1 MSNYLWNTVQA
12 SRHSVN
18 TFDLSHEVKTTTDVG
33 RITPIAC
40 EEVLPGDK
48 HRVNSEVFARLSP
61 LITPVMQ
68 NMDIY
73 VHWFFVPNRIIWKGW
88 ERFITQSA
96 GGRSL
101 PADNSGE
108 TVNAPQQLPSFKFTK
123 SWLATAPEYIQ
134 VLFGNSSLP
143 DYLGLQVTPPDGTLT
158 HPNQWT
164 YDLEFNALPFVAY
177 QRIWYD
183 FYRDE
188 NLDSDFSFGTSIDAN
203 QYVWDPYEDAPVL
216 SAQGSNIWT
225 NDFLEHP
232 EAILGL
238 RYRSYRKDYFTS
250 ALPFVQKGSDI
261 SLPLTGSLPFYQEDN
276 YQSDLTHHFRWTG
289 PGVAPA
295 SGGYPVSAYGY
306 SQTHV
311 DYPDNGAR
319 LVNTN
324 NPGEQG
330 QLMPIVQGHVD
341 LSDGVS
347 VTINELR
354 RANALQKWEEAN
366 ARGGTRYV
374 EQVLAHFG
382 VVGDDARMQRAEY
395 LGGGRIPVNISEVL
409 QTSQTT
415 IDSPQGNPAGRG
427 IAAGSNLGFTSRTF
441 KEHGW
446 IMGLLTIMPKASYFQ
461 GARRFFGKRHWEDFG
476 WPLLGN
482 LGEQPLYRFELYNNG
497 IPSNP
502 ESSDNIFG
510 YTPRYAEYKF
520 SPDKTCGDFRYG
532 LLDWHLARQFKT
544 VPRLNSDFIAVKP
557 ENNNRIFA
565 VEEGDHFWLQIFHH
579 YKVIRHLPRYGTP
592 SL

>member
-1 MSNYLWNTVQA
+1 MSNYLWNTVKA
-12 SRHSVN
+12 PRHGVN
-18 TFDLSHEVKTTTDVG
+18 TFDLSHEVKTTTDFG

-48 HRVNSEVFARLSP
+48 FRVNSEVFARLSP

-101 PADNSGE
+101 PANSPAGGQLE
-108 TVNAPQQLPSFKFTK
+108 APQQLPSFKFTK
-123 SWLATAPEYIQ
+123 SYLSGNTATAEK
-134 VLFGNSSLP
+134 VRALFGNSSLP
-143 DYLGLQVTPPDGTLT
+143 DYLGLGVTSIDGTLN
-158 HPNQWT
+158 HPGQWT
-164 YDLEFNALPFVAY
+164 WDLEFNALPFVAY

-188 NLDSDFSFGTSIDAN
+188 NIDSDFSFSQSNDAGR
-203 QYVWDPYEDAPVL
+203 YVWDEFEDAPVL
-216 SAQGSNIWT
+216 SAQGSNIWVD
-225 NDFLEHP
+225 DFVEEP
-232 EAILGL
+232 ELILGL

-261 SLPLTGSLPFYQEDN
+261 TLPLSGQLSITQDYAS
-276 YQSDLTHHFRWTG
+276 SG
-289 PGVAPA
+289 P
-295 SGGYPVSAYGY
+295 YFQYI
-306 SQTHV
+306 
-311 DYPDNGAR
+311 NGAPR
-319 LVNTN
+319 GTDDLMPLVNRYDGGGI
-324 NPGEQG
+324 NPGANIYTEEGAQFNLAPSFVG
-330 QLMPIVQGHVD
+330 AHANLE
-341 LSDGVS
+341 DGVS

-382 VVGDDARMQRAEY
+382 VVGDDARMQRSEY

-409 QTSQTT
+409 QTSETT
-415 IDSPQGNPAGRG
+415 SSSPQGNPAGRG
-427 IAAGSNLGFTSRTF
+427 VAAGNRLGFTSRTF

-446 IMGLLTIMPKASYFQ
+446 VMGLLTVMPKASYFQ

-476 WPLLGN
+476 WPLLAN
-482 LGEQPLYRFELYNNG
+482 LGEQPIYRYELYNNG
-497 IPSNP
+497 IPTNP
-502 ESSDNIFG
+502 DSVDDVFG

-520 SPDKTCGDFRYG
+520 SPDKTCGDFRDG
-532 LLDWHLARQFKT
+532 LLDWHLARRFGN
-544 VPRLNSDFIAVKP
+544 VPRLNADFLHVKP

-565 VEEGDHFWLQIFHH
+565 VADGDHFWLQIYHNI
-579 YKVIRHLPRYGTP
+579 KVIRHLPRYGTP

>member
-1 MSNYLWNTVQA
+1 MSNYLWNTVKA
-12 SRHSVN
+12 PRHGVN
-18 TFDLSHEVKTTTDVG
+18 TFDLSHEVKTTTDFG

-48 HRVNSEVFARLSP
+48 FRVNSEVFARLSP

-68 NMDIY
+68 NIDIY
-73 VHWFFVPNRIIWKGW
+73 VHWFFVPNRIIWRGW

-101 PADNSGE
+101 PASSPSGGQLQ
-108 TVNAPQQLPSFKFTK
+108 APQQLPSFKFTK
-123 SWLATAPEYIQ
+123 TFLSGTTAAADEIRA
-134 VLFGNSSLP
+134 LFGNSSLP
-143 DYLGLQVTPPDGTLT
+143 DYLGLGVTSIDGTLN
-158 HPNQWT
+158 HPGQWT
-164 YDLEFNALPFVAY
+164 WDLEFNALPFVAY

-188 NLDSDFSFGTSIDAN
+188 NIDSDFSFGQSNDAG
-203 QYVWDPYEDAPVL
+203 QYVWDELEDAPVL
-216 SAQGSNIWT
+216 SAQGSNIWV
-225 NDFLEHP
+225 DSFVEQP
-232 EAILGL
+232 ELILGL

-261 SLPLTGSLPFYQEDN
+261 TLPLSGQLSITQDYAS
-276 YQSDLTHHFRWTG
+276 SG
-289 PGVAPA
+289 P
-295 SGGYPVSAYGY
+295 YFQYI
-306 SQTHV
+306 
-311 DYPDNGAR
+311 NGAPR
-319 LVNTN
+319 GTDDLMPLVHRYDAGGI
-324 NPGEQG
+324 NPGANIYTEEGAQFNLAPSFVG
-330 QLMPIVQGHVD
+330 AHANLE
-341 LSDGVS
+341 DGVS

-409 QTSQTT
+409 QTSETT
-415 IDSPQGNPAGRG
+415 SSSPQGNPAGRG
-427 IAAGSNLGFTSRTF
+427 VAAGSRLGFTSRTF

-446 IMGLLTIMPKASYFQ
+446 VMGLLTVMPKASYFQ

-476 WPLLGN
+476 WPLLAN
-482 LGEQPLYRFELYNNG
+482 LGEQPIYRFELYNNG
-497 IPSNP
+497 IPTNP
-502 ESSDNIFG
+502 DSVDDVFG

-520 SPDKTCGDFRYG
+520 SPDKTCGDFRDG
-532 LLDWHLARQFKT
+532 LLDWHLARRFGN
-544 VPRLNSDFIAVKP
+544 VPRLNADFLHVKP

-565 VEEGDHFWLQIFHH
+565 VADGDHFWLQIYHNI
-579 YKVIRHLPRYGTP
+579 KVIRHLPRYGTP

>member
-1 MSNYLWNTVQA
+1 MSNYLWNTVKA
-12 SRHSVN
+12 PRHGVN
-18 TFDLSHEVKTTTDVG
+18 TFDLSHEVKTTSDFG
-33 RITPIAC
+33 RLTPIAC

-48 HRVNSEVFARLSP
+48 FRVSSELFARLSP

-101 PADNSGE
+101 PVKDGSSTLE
-108 TVNAPQQLPSFKFTK
+108 APQQLPSFKFTK
-123 SWLATAPEYIQ
+123 SFLSNANSAKYRA
-134 VLFGNSSLP
+134 LFGNSSLP
-143 DYLGLQVTPPDGTLT
+143 DYLGLQVTSIDGALD
-158 HPNQWT
+158 HPSQWT

-183 FYRDE
+183 YYRDQ
-188 NLDSDFSFGTSIDAN
+188 NIDTDYSFGGSLDAG
-203 QYVWDPYEDAPVL
+203 QYVWDEYEDAPVL
-216 SAQGSNIWT
+216 TAQGSNIWAD
-225 NDFLEHP
+225 NFIQEP
-232 EAILGL
+232 ELILGL

-261 SLPLTGSLPFYQEDN
+261 SLPI
-276 YQSDLTHHFRWTG
+276 
-289 PGVAPA
+289 
-295 SGGYPVSAYGY
+295 SGEIPVSLQDTSLLFRTGAVGTTDISNTPIYWKQKTPTQPTFGPLGVEY
-306 SQTHV
+306 TSGTTGLNTLIAEMSKV
-311 DYPDNGAR
+311 DGT
-319 LVNTN
+319 VN
-324 NPGEQG
+324 
-330 QLMPIVQGHVD
+330 

-395 LGGGRIPVNISEVL
+395 LGGGRVPVNISEVL
-409 QTSQTT
+409 QTSETT
-415 IDSPQGNPAGRG
+415 NSSPQGNPAGRG
-427 IAAGSNLGFTSRTF
+427 VAAGNRLGFTSRMF

-446 IMGLLTIMPKASYFQ
+446 IMGILTIMPKASYFQ

-476 WPLLGN
+476 WPLLAN
-482 LGEQPLYRFELYNNG
+482 LGEQPVYRFELYNNG

-520 SPDKTCGDFRYG
+520 SPDKTCGDFRDG
-532 LLDWHLARQFKT
+532 LLDWHLARRFDN
-544 VPRLNSDFIAVKP
+544 VPRLNSDFLHVKP
-557 ENNNRIFA
+557 ENNNRVFA
-565 VEEGDHFWLQIFHH
+565 VEQGDHFWLQIFHNI
-579 YKVIRHLPRYGTP
+579 KVIRHLPRYGTP
-592 SL
+592 TL

>member
-1 MSNYLWNTVQA
+1 MSNYLWNTVKA
-12 SRHSVN
+12 PRHGVN
-18 TFDLSHEVKTTTDVG
+18 TFDLSHEVKTTTDFG

-48 HRVNSEVFARLSP
+48 FRVNSEVFARLSP

-101 PADNSGE
+101 PANSPAGGQLS
-108 TVNAPQQLPSFKFTK
+108 APQQLPSFKFTK
-123 SWLATAPEYIQ
+123 SFLSGSGSERYRA
-134 VLFGNSSLP
+134 LFGNSSLP
-143 DYLGLQVTPPDGTLT
+143 DYLGLGVTSIDGTLN
-158 HPNQWT
+158 HPGQWT
-164 YDLEFNALPFVAY
+164 WDLEFNVLPFVAY

-188 NLDSDFSFGTSIDAN
+188 NIDSDFSFGQSNDAG
-203 QYVWDPYEDAPVL
+203 QYVWDEYEDAPVL
-216 SAQGSNIWT
+216 SAQGSNIWVDT
-225 NDFLEHP
+225 FVEEP
-232 EAILGL
+232 ELILGL

-261 SLPLTGSLPFYQEDN
+261 SLPLSGSLPVSLD
-276 YQSDLTHHFRWTG
+276 DLPLQFRTG
-289 PGVAPA
+289 PGG
-295 SGGYPVSAYGY
+295 SIGSNPVNVQWSPNSSTMPQAAALGVPYSAGETSY
-306 SQTHV
+306 S
-311 DYPDNGAR
+311 NLIA
-319 LVNTN
+319 
-324 NPGEQG
+324 
-330 QLMPIVQGHVD
+330 LMSNVQGSVN
-341 LSDGVS
+341 LEDGVS

-409 QTSQTT
+409 QTSETT
-415 IDSPQGNPAGRG
+415 SSSPQGNPAGRG
-427 IAAGSNLGFTSRTF
+427 VAAGNRLGFTSRTF

-446 IMGLLTIMPKASYFQ
+446 VMGLLTVMPKASYFQ

-476 WPLLGN
+476 WPLLAN
-482 LGEQPLYRFELYNNG
+482 LGEQPIYRYELYNNG
-497 IPSNP
+497 IPTNP
-502 ESSDNIFG
+502 DSVDDVFG

-520 SPDKTCGDFRYG
+520 SPDKTCGDFRDG
-532 LLDWHLARQFKT
+532 LLDWHLARRFGN
-544 VPRLNSDFIAVKP
+544 VPRLNADFLHVKP

-565 VEEGDHFWLQIFHH
+565 VADGDHFWLQIYHNI
-579 YKVIRHLPRYGTP
+579 KVIRHLPRYGTP